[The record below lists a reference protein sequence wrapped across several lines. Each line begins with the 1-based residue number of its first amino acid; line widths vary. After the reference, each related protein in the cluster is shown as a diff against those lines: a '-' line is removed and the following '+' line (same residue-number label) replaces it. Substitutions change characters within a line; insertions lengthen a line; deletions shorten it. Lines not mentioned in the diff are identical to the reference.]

1 MTQART
7 YPLFD
12 PAALAAKVKAAGGPA
27 IDPTQ
32 PSGKATADG
41 VTIGWSIT
49 RGEIVIT
56 IFSKPWIVPYAAI
69 WSHVDAVLGSP
80 TD

>member
-1 MTQART
+1 
-7 YPLFD
+7 
-12 PAALAAKVKAAGGPA
+12 
-27 IDPTQ
+27 
-32 PSGKATADG
+32 